1 MNPINERENNEE
13 KVPVIPP
20 IEVLETICD
29 LIKVGLESNQKVK
42 KKGYWQTFLSN
53 KRMKKHLGNL
63 SVESLR
69 KYTTMITKVSFD
81 DFDKIV
87 RDFFQVLKAS
97 KLHVKNLIELITC
110 FLKLEE
116 KPVFQDFLHSK
127 KMKKKKLSE

>member
-1 MNPINERENNEE
+1 MNPINEHENNEE

-97 KLHVKNLIELITC
+97 RT
-110 FLKLEE
+110 
-116 KPVFQDFLHSK
+116 
-127 KMKKKKLSE
+127 